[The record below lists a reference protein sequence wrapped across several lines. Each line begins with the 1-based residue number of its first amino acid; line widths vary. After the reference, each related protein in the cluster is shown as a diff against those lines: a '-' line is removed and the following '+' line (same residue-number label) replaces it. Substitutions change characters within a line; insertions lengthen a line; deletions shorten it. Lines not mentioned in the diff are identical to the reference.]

1 MQTVDGR
8 RRGQNWGRNAWVAFW
23 KRGDIPLVCFSCDPF
38 ILLLGIHPEE
48 INLDVDKD
56 SHT

>member
-1 MQTVDGR
+1 MQTGR
-8 RRGQNWGRNAWVAFW
+8 KEPWPELHGWLFGKEILCIKILN
-23 KRGDIPLVCFSCDPF
+23 VCFSCDPF

-56 SHT
+56 SCT